1 MGMYSKQRKKILLIF
16 LLIVCL
22 MTEVIASGVAYATE
36 QAPLDVKVVIEN
48 VFSKSGTDADIDET
62 FEYTLTPDN
71 AGDPLPSGA
80 SADKYEFSII
90 GSSTSEL
97 TITYNRVGEYIY
109 QVKQSVAEEKTGYM
123 YDKEV
128 YTIKVYIR
136 NNGDT
141 EFSSEVIIQNSNDE
155 KVEAVLFTDSYQPL
169 ATDPELV
176 DPPIKKVVSGN
187 PPRDAVFTFRF
198 VADDPGYPMP
208 EDSVDGEKIV
218 YVTGSG
224 ETEIGTWSFY
234 EAGTYTYTVSEVNT
248 SESGYIYDTTVY
260 TIKYVVT
267 DIDGQLTYE
276 RTINNVSEIVSDI
289 VFTNEYADSP
299 KTGDDTDNTW
309 LIVIIVIAGVVAAG
323 CITYLVAVKKRKK
336 DHERR

>member
-1 MGMYSKQRKKILLIF
+1 MVFCLSIICLVAAIL
-16 LLIVCL
+16 
-22 MTEVIASGVAYATE
+22 ASGVAYASE
-36 QAPLDVKVVIEN
+36 QTPLEVKLNVEN
-48 VFSKSGTDADIDET
+48 IFTKTGTDADIYEAFD
-62 FEYTLTPDN
+62 YILTPNN

-80 SADKYEFSII
+80 STGRYEFGII
-90 GSSTSEL
+90 GSGTSEL
-97 TITYNRVGEYIY
+97 TITYNRVGEYVY
-109 QVKQSVAEEKTGYM
+109 QVKQSVAEKKKGYT
-123 YDKEV
+123 YDEEV

-141 EFSSEVIIQNSNDE
+141 EFSSEVIIQNSNNE
-155 KVEAVLFTDSYQPL
+155 KVEAAIFTGSYQPL
-169 ATDPELV
+169 ATEPELV

-224 ETEIGTWSFY
+224 ETEIGTWSFD
-234 EAGTYTYTVSEVNT
+234 EAGTYTYTVNEVDT

-260 TIKYVVT
+260 NIKYVVT

-276 RTINNVSEIVSDI
+276 RTINKESEIVSGI

-309 LIVIIVIAGVVAAG
+309 LIVIVVVTGVVTAG
-323 CITYLVAVKKRKK
+323 CILYLVYLKKRKK
-336 DHERR
+336 DHETKNQLLI